1 MSAKVVNYNAVGDS
15 LESSVGNG
23 AVMFISVV
31 PDAPITLTKVEE
43 STSRLQI
50 TFSWQA
56 GLSNGGQPV

>member
-1 MSAKVVNYNAVGDS
+1 MLTLLASPFNLQLGDSVSAKVVNYNAVGDS

-43 STSRLQI
+43 STSRL
-50 TFSWQA
+50 
-56 GLSNGGQPV
+56 